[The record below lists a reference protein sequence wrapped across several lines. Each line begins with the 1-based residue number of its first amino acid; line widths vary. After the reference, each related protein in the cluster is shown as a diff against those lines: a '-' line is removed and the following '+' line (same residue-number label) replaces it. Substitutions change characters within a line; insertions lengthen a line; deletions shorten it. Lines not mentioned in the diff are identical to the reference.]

1 MKKLFKCILAVA
13 LMFTCSI
20 NPIWA
25 AGSQTANNTI
35 VDVKDETGNEPTDY
49 TVIFDAS
56 YDIEGSDLSLLDKEG
71 FTLLTNDVL
80 VAENANGT
88 IADVE
93 NVTVTFEVPNLVA
106 GTIEV
111 YGNTGNGWEL
121 LDATINVEAKTITAT
136 FAKLPAAIAIMHTID
151 KTALVEAIEAAKAID
166 ASKYTDA
173 SIAAL
178 ASALTAAEVVNTNED
193 ATQEQVDAAVAAL
206 KAAIN
211 ALEAKEEPKV
221 MDFYDVQDK
230 SAWFYGSVE
239 KAFQLGLMGAT
250 GKAPVEGKPFF
261 EPDTNI
267 SRGMVA
273 TVLYRMAG
281 MPTVTYTARFTDVA
295 NNLWYTNAIEW
306 AAGATIVNGY
316 GNTGKFGPDDNI
328 TRQDLA
334 IMLRNYA
341 TKQAGLDGAATVD
354 FSSFKD
360 GSVVD
365 AYAASAVAWCVE
377 NGIMSGSVKAD
388 GTYLMPKANATRA
401 ECAKMFSLLAEK

>member
-1 MKKLFKCILAVA
+1 
-13 LMFTCSI
+13 
-20 NPIWA
+20 
-25 AGSQTANNTI
+25 
-35 VDVKDETGNEPTDY
+35 
-49 TVIFDAS
+49 
-56 YDIEGSDLSLLDKEG
+56 
-71 FTLLTNDVL
+71 
-80 VAENANGT
+80 
-88 IADVE
+88 
-93 NVTVTFEVPNLVA
+93 
-106 GTIEV
+106 
-111 YGNTGNGWEL
+111 
-121 LDATINVEAKTITAT
+121 
-136 FAKLPAAIAIMHTID
+136 
-151 KTALVEAIEAAKAID
+151 
-166 ASKYTDA
+166 
-173 SIAAL
+173 
-178 ASALTAAEVVNTNED
+178 
-193 ATQEQVDAAVAAL
+193 
-206 KAAIN
+206 
-211 ALEAKEEPKV
+211 
-221 MDFYDVQDK
+221 
-230 SAWFYGSVE
+230 
-239 KAFQLGLMGAT
+239 MGAT
-250 GKAPVEGKPFF
+250 GKAPVNGKPFF

-316 GNTGKFGPDDNI
+316 GNTGEFGPDDNI

-360 GSVVD
+360 GNEVD